1 MKSII
6 LFLLLISAEI
16 FSQPIQDNNEWKI
29 FYDNHK
35 VTGCIVIY
43 ELNEN
48 KYVIYN
54 KERCNQRFLPASTFK
69 ILNSLIALET
79 GVIKDENEIIP
90 WDSVARQFDKWNSDQ
105 TLRTAIKYSAVW
117 AYQELAR
124 RIGQERM
131 QHFVDTVRYGNCNI
145 GGGIDHFWLD
155 GALQISPIEQV
166 EFLKRLYSDSLPF
179 SKRNLGIVKDIMIND
194 KGVNYIL
201 RGKTGWAGSTGW
213 YAGYLEANND
223 TYFFANNIEIVNDE
237 DAAARIGIV
246 REIFKSMDLLK

>member
-54 KERCNQRFLPASTFK
+54 KERCDQRFLPASTFK

-166 EFLKRLYSDSLPF
+166 EFL
-179 SKRNLGIVKDIMIND
+179 
-194 KGVNYIL
+194 
-201 RGKTGWAGSTGW
+201 
-213 YAGYLEANND
+213 
-223 TYFFANNIEIVNDE
+223 
-237 DAAARIGIV
+237 
-246 REIFKSMDLLK
+246 